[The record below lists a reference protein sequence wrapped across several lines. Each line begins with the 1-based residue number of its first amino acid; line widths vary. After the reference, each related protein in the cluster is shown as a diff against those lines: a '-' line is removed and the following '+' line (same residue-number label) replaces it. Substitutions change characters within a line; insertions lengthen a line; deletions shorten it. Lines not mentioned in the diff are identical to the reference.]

1 MNIKVFKVWLINVF
15 FVIFVLKSVVNFSM
29 GCCKFATIN
38 TRYVKKRFCSV
49 SNFENEKGFIAKFS
63 GMKKYA
69 APVVL
74 FVLACALIVYLKVDF
89 SGSSSSF
96 DVSRY
101 MQTRAKIDSLE
112 VALWNSQGNVDAQ
125 VKIRDELANAWED
138 LSAMR
143 TNTADEA
150 ETPEENVGGFSGG
163 VWLWI
168 IGGTLAVLLCS
179 VVLVLVLIHRKKIVE
194 TRMMEALAKS
204 RETGEMPS
212 VDDTE
217 TVLTPRVHAPKKSII
232 DEAEEFAAK
241 RRETMELQTKVAAA
255 ANPVDQSATNLN
267 ASGANASGVNATKA
281 AFEDE
286 HGIPENRIL
295 TSPFNGRTVLRP
307 TARERIT
314 SAMQSLS
321 DVLHHDRT
329 KVKPTAP
336 AAAPKPEVVA
346 TAVAHPLEMNRF
358 DRESSVNSKILQMS
372 RRGFP
377 ASAIASKLKIPQA
390 KVEAVIKEAVEAG
403 N

>member
-1 MNIKVFKVWLINVF
+1 
-15 FVIFVLKSVVNFSM
+15 
-29 GCCKFATIN
+29 
-38 TRYVKKRFCSV
+38 
-49 SNFENEKGFIAKFS
+49 
-63 GMKKYA
+63 MK
-69 APVVL
+69 
-74 FVLACALIVYLKVDF
+74 
-89 SGSSSSF
+89 
-96 DVSRY
+96 
-101 MQTRAKIDSLE
+101 TRAKIDSLE
-112 VALWNSQGNVDAQ
+112 VALWNAQGSVDTQ
-125 VKIRDELANAWED
+125 VKIRDELANSWEE

-143 TNTADEA
+143 SNSAADEA
-150 ETPEENVGGFSGG
+150 EASEENVGGFSGG

-168 IGGTLAVLLCS
+168 IGGTLAVLLCF
-179 VVLVLVLIHRKKIVE
+179 VVLVLVLIHRKKVVE

-241 RRETMELQTKVAAA
+241 RRETMELQTKAAA
-255 ANPVDQSATNLN
+255 SAADQTATDL
-267 ASGANASGVNATKA
+267 NASGVNATKA

-286 HGIPENRIL
+286 HGVPENRIL

-329 KVKPTAP
+329 KVKPAAP
-336 AAAPKPEVVA
+336 AASPRPEVVA

>member
-1 MNIKVFKVWLINVF
+1 
-15 FVIFVLKSVVNFSM
+15 
-29 GCCKFATIN
+29 
-38 TRYVKKRFCSV
+38 
-49 SNFENEKGFIAKFS
+49 
-63 GMKKYA
+63 MKKYA
-69 APVVL
+69 APVIL

-101 MQTRAKIDSLE
+101 MKTRAKIDSLE
-112 VALWNSQGNVDAQ
+112 VALWNAQGSVDTQ
-125 VKIRDELANAWED
+125 VKIRDELANSWEE

-143 TNTADEA
+143 SNTAADEA
-150 ETPEENVGGFSGG
+150 EASEENVGGFSGG

-168 IGGTLAVLLCS
+168 IGGTLAVLLCF
-179 VVLVLVLIHRKKIVE
+179 VVLVLVLIHRKKVVE

-241 RRETMELQTKVAAA
+241 RRETMELQTKAAA
-255 ANPVDQSATNLN
+255 SAADQTATDLN
-267 ASGANASGVNATKA
+267 ASGMNATKA

-286 HGIPENRIL
+286 HGVPENRIL
-295 TSPFNGRTVLRP
+295 TSPFSGRTVLRP

-329 KVKPTAP
+329 KVKPAAP
-336 AAAPKPEVVA
+336 AASPRPEVVA

>member
-1 MNIKVFKVWLINVF
+1 M
-15 FVIFVLKSVVNFSM
+15 
-29 GCCKFATIN
+29 
-38 TRYVKKRFCSV
+38 
-49 SNFENEKGFIAKFS
+49 SNFENEKGFISKFP

-69 APVVL
+69 APVIL

-101 MQTRAKIDSLE
+101 MQTRSKIDSLE
-112 VALWNSQGNVDAQ
+112 VALWNAQGNVDAQ
-125 VKIRDELANAWED
+125 VKIRDELSNAWED

-143 TNTADEA
+143 SNTAADA
-150 ETPEENVGGFSGG
+150 EESEENVGGFSSG
-163 VWLWI
+163 VVLWI
-168 IGGTLAVLLCS
+168 IGGSLAVLLCT
-179 VVLVLVLIHRKKIVE
+179 VVLVLVLIHRKKVVE
-194 TRMMEALAKS
+194 TRMMEALAKA
-204 RETGEMPS
+204 RETGEMPA

-217 TVLTPRVHAPKKSII
+217 TIAATRVHTPKKSII

-241 RRETMELQTKVAAA
+241 RRETMELQTKVGENPKASTTGAPAAA
-255 ANPVDQSATNLN
+255 AAKT
-267 ASGANASGVNATKA
+267 

-286 HGIPENRIL
+286 HGVPENRIL
-295 TSPFNGRTVLRP
+295 TSPFSGKTVLRP

-329 KVKPTAP
+329 KVSQ
-336 AAAPKPEVVA
+336 PKEQASPRPEVVA

>member
-1 MNIKVFKVWLINVF
+1 
-15 FVIFVLKSVVNFSM
+15 
-29 GCCKFATIN
+29 
-38 TRYVKKRFCSV
+38 
-49 SNFENEKGFIAKFS
+49 
-63 GMKKYA
+63 MKKYA
-69 APVVL
+69 APVIL

-101 MQTRAKIDSLE
+101 MKTRAKIDSLE
-112 VALWNSQGNVDAQ
+112 VALWNAQGSVDTQ
-125 VKIRDELANAWED
+125 VKIRDELANSWEE

-143 TNTADEA
+143 SNSAADEA
-150 ETPEENVGGFSGG
+150 EASEENVGGFSGG

-168 IGGTLAVLLCS
+168 IGGTLAVLLCF
-179 VVLVLVLIHRKKIVE
+179 VVLVLVLIHRKKVVE

-241 RRETMELQTKVAAA
+241 RRETMELQTKAAA
-255 ANPVDQSATNLN
+255 SAADQTATDL
-267 ASGANASGVNATKA
+267 NASGVNATKA

-286 HGIPENRIL
+286 HGVPENRIL
-295 TSPFNGRTVLRP
+295 TSPFSGRTVLRP

-329 KVKPTAP
+329 KVKPAAP
-336 AAAPKPEVVA
+336 AASPRPEVVA

>member
-1 MNIKVFKVWLINVF
+1 MF
-15 FVIFVLKSVVNFSM
+15 FALKSVVNFSM
-29 GCCKFATIN
+29 GRCEFSTISI
-38 TRYVKKRFCSV
+38 RYAKKRFCFVLNNQNENV
-49 SNFENEKGFIAKFS
+49 SRIISKFS

-69 APVVL
+69 APVIL

-89 SGSSSSF
+89 SGSSTSF
-96 DVSRY
+96 DVDRY
-101 MQTRAKIDSLE
+101 MKTRAKIDSLE
-112 VALWNSQGNVDAQ
+112 VALWNAQGNVDAQ
-125 VKIRDELANAWED
+125 VAIRDNLSNAWEE

-143 TNTADEA
+143 TNSASDDA
-150 ETPEENVGGFSGG
+150 ETPEENAGGLSSG

-168 IGGTLAVLLCS
+168 IGGTLAVLLCT
-179 VVLVLVLIHRKKIVE
+179 VVLVLVLIHRKKVVE

-204 RETGEMPS
+204 RETGAMS
-212 VDDTE
+212 AVNRAVTNNE
-217 TVLTPRVHAPKKSII
+217 TMTSTRVHTPKKSII

-241 RRETMELQTKVAAA
+241 RRETQAMQ
-255 ANPVDQSATNLN
+255 
-267 ASGANASGVNATKA
+267 ANASSEPKA

-286 HGIPENRIL
+286 NGVPENKIL
-295 TSPFNGRTVLRP
+295 TSPFNGKTILRP

-329 KVKPTAP
+329 KVSHAKEQTP
-336 AAAPKPEVVA
+336 PKPEVPA
-346 TAVAHPLEMNRF
+346 AASPLEMSRF

-377 ASAIASKLKIPQA
+377 ASAIASKLRIPQS
-390 KVEAVIKEAVEAG
+390 KVEAVVKEAVEAG

>member
-1 MNIKVFKVWLINVF
+1 
-15 FVIFVLKSVVNFSM
+15 
-29 GCCKFATIN
+29 
-38 TRYVKKRFCSV
+38 
-49 SNFENEKGFIAKFS
+49 
-63 GMKKYA
+63 MKKYA
-69 APVVL
+69 APVIL

-96 DVSRY
+96 DVNRY

-112 VALWNSQGNVDAQ
+112 MALWNAQGNVDTQ
-125 VKIRDELANAWED
+125 VKIRDELSNAWED

-143 TNTADEA
+143 SNTASET

-168 IGGTLAVLLCS
+168 IGGTLSVLLCC
-179 VVLVLVLIHRKKIVE
+179 VILVLVLIHRKKVVE
-194 TRMMEALAKS
+194 TRMMEALAKA
-204 RETGEMPS
+204 RESSEMPII
-212 VDDTE
+212 DDSE
-217 TVLTPRVHAPKKSII
+217 TVLTTRVHAPKKSII
-232 DEAEEFAAK
+232 DEAEEFAAR
-241 RRETMELQTKVAAA
+241 RRETMELQTKSG
-255 ANPVDQSATNLN
+255 D
-267 ASGANASGVNATKA
+267 ASKA

-286 HGIPENRIL
+286 HGVPENRIL
-295 TSPFNGRTVLRP
+295 TSPFNGKTVLRP

-329 KVKPTAP
+329 KVRAKEQTPP
-336 AAAPKPEVVA
+336 RPEVVA

-358 DRESSVNSKILQMS
+358 DRESSVNSKVLQMS

>member
-1 MNIKVFKVWLINVF
+1 M
-15 FVIFVLKSVVNFSM
+15 
-29 GCCKFATIN
+29 
-38 TRYVKKRFCSV
+38 
-49 SNFENEKGFIAKFS
+49 SNFENESGFISKFP

-69 APVVL
+69 APVIL

-101 MQTRAKIDSLE
+101 MKTRAKIDSLE
-112 VALWNSQGNVDAQ
+112 VALWNAQGSVDTQ
-125 VKIRDELANAWED
+125 VKIRDELANSWEE

-143 TNTADEA
+143 SNTAADEA
-150 ETPEENVGGFSGG
+150 EASEENVGGFSGG

-168 IGGTLAVLLCS
+168 IGGTLAVLLCF
-179 VVLVLVLIHRKKIVE
+179 VVLVLVLIHRKKVVE

-217 TVLTPRVHAPKKSII
+217 TVLTPRVHTPKKSII

-241 RRETMELQTKVAAA
+241 RRETMELQTKAAA
-255 ANPVDQSATNLN
+255 SAADQTVTDL
-267 ASGANASGVNATKA
+267 NASGVNATKA

-286 HGIPENRIL
+286 HGVPENRIL

-329 KVKPTAP
+329 KVKPAAP
-336 AAAPKPEVVA
+336 AASPRPEVVA

>member
-1 MNIKVFKVWLINVF
+1 M
-15 FVIFVLKSVVNFSM
+15 
-29 GCCKFATIN
+29 
-38 TRYVKKRFCSV
+38 
-49 SNFENEKGFIAKFS
+49 SNFENESGFISKFP

-69 APVVL
+69 APVIL

-101 MQTRAKIDSLE
+101 MKTRAKIDSLE
-112 VALWNSQGNVDAQ
+112 VALWNAQGSVDTQ
-125 VKIRDELANAWED
+125 VKIRDELANSWEE

-143 TNTADEA
+143 SNTAADEA
-150 ETPEENVGGFSGG
+150 EASEENVGGFSGG

-168 IGGTLAVLLCS
+168 IGGTLAVLLCF
-179 VVLVLVLIHRKKIVE
+179 VVLVLVLIHRKKVVE

-241 RRETMELQTKVAAA
+241 RRETMELQTKAAA
-255 ANPVDQSATNLN
+255 SAADQTATNL
-267 ASGANASGVNATKA
+267 NASGVNATKA

-286 HGIPENRIL
+286 HGVPENRIL

-329 KVKPTAP
+329 RVKPAAP
-336 AAAPKPEVVA
+336 AASPRPEVVA

>member
-1 MNIKVFKVWLINVF
+1 MNIKVFNVEVDYHF
-15 FVIFVLKSVVNFSM
+15 WGLFVLKSVVKLSMRRCEFS
-29 GCCKFATIN
+29 TIN
-38 TRYVKKRFCSV
+38 IKYVKKRFCSV
-49 SNFENEKGFIAKFS
+49 SNFQNENVAGIISRFP

-69 APVVL
+69 APVIL

-96 DVSRY
+96 DVNRY

-112 VALWNSQGNVDAQ
+112 MALWNAQGNVDTQ
-125 VKIRDELANAWED
+125 VKIRDELSNAWED
-138 LSAMR
+138 LAAMR
-143 TNTADEA
+143 SNTASET

-168 IGGTLAVLLCS
+168 IGGTLSVLLCC
-179 VVLVLVLIHRKKIVE
+179 VILVLVLIHRKKVVE
-194 TRMMEALAKS
+194 TRMMEALAKA
-204 RETGEMPS
+204 RETGELPAI
-212 VDDTE
+212 DDSE
-217 TVLTPRVHAPKKSII
+217 TISTTRIHTPKKSII

-241 RRETMELQTKVAAA
+241 RRETMELQTK
-255 ANPVDQSATNLN
+255 SAG
-267 ASGANASGVNATKA
+267 ASNA

-286 HGIPENRIL
+286 HGVPENRIL
-295 TSPFNGRTVLRP
+295 TSPFNGKTVLRP

-329 KVKPTAP
+329 KVRAKEQTPP
-336 AAAPKPEVVA
+336 RPEVVA

>member
-1 MNIKVFKVWLINVF
+1 
-15 FVIFVLKSVVNFSM
+15 
-29 GCCKFATIN
+29 
-38 TRYVKKRFCSV
+38 V
-49 SNFENEKGFIAKFS
+49 SNFDNEKGFIAKFS

-101 MQTRAKIDSLE
+101 MQTRGKIDSLE
-112 VALWNSQGNVDAQ
+112 VALWNAQGDVNAQ

-138 LSAMR
+138 LSTMR

-150 ETPEENVGGFSGG
+150 ESPEENVGGFSGG

-179 VVLVLVLIHRKKIVE
+179 VVLVLVLIHRRKVVE

-241 RRETMELQTKVAAA
+241 RRETMELQTKAAA
-255 ANPVDQSATNLN
+255 SANPVDQTAT
-267 ASGANASGVNATKA
+267 GVNASGVNATKA

-286 HGIPENRIL
+286 HGVPENRIL

-329 KVKPTAP
+329 KVKPAAP
-336 AAAPKPEVVA
+336 AAAPKPDVVA

>member
-1 MNIKVFKVWLINVF
+1 M
-15 FVIFVLKSVVNFSM
+15 
-29 GCCKFATIN
+29 
-38 TRYVKKRFCSV
+38 
-49 SNFENEKGFIAKFS
+49 SNFENESGFISKFP

-69 APVVL
+69 APVIL

-101 MQTRAKIDSLE
+101 MKTRAKIDSLE
-112 VALWNSQGNVDAQ
+112 VALWNAQGSVDTQ
-125 VKIRDELANAWED
+125 VKIRDELANSWEE

-143 TNTADEA
+143 SNTAADEA
-150 ETPEENVGGFSGG
+150 EVSEENVGGFSGG

-168 IGGTLAVLLCS
+168 IGGTLAVLLCF
-179 VVLVLVLIHRKKIVE
+179 VVLVLVLIHRKKVVE

-241 RRETMELQTKVAAA
+241 RRETMELQTKATASAA
-255 ANPVDQSATNLN
+255 DQTATDL
-267 ASGANASGVNATKA
+267 NASGVNATKA

-286 HGIPENRIL
+286 HGVPENRIL
-295 TSPFNGRTVLRP
+295 TSPFSGRTVLRP

-329 KVKPTAP
+329 KVKPATP
-336 AAAPKPEVVA
+336 AASPRPEVVA

>member
-1 MNIKVFKVWLINVF
+1 M
-15 FVIFVLKSVVNFSM
+15 
-29 GCCKFATIN
+29 
-38 TRYVKKRFCSV
+38 
-49 SNFENEKGFIAKFS
+49 SNFENESGFISKFP

-69 APVVL
+69 APVIL

-101 MQTRAKIDSLE
+101 MKTRAKIDSLE
-112 VALWNSQGNVDAQ
+112 VALWNAQGSVDTQ
-125 VKIRDELANAWED
+125 VKIRDELANSWEE

-143 TNTADEA
+143 SNSAADEA
-150 ETPEENVGGFSGG
+150 EASEENVGGFSGG

-168 IGGTLAVLLCS
+168 IGGTLAVLLCF
-179 VVLVLVLIHRKKIVE
+179 VVLVLVLIHRKKVVE

-241 RRETMELQTKVAAA
+241 RRETMELQTKAAA
-255 ANPVDQSATNLN
+255 SAADQTATDL
-267 ASGANASGVNATKA
+267 NASGVNATKA

-286 HGIPENRIL
+286 HGVPENRIL

-329 KVKPTAP
+329 KVKPAAP
-336 AAAPKPEVVA
+336 AASPRPEVVA

>member
-1 MNIKVFKVWLINVF
+1 
-15 FVIFVLKSVVNFSM
+15 
-29 GCCKFATIN
+29 
-38 TRYVKKRFCSV
+38 
-49 SNFENEKGFIAKFS
+49 
-63 GMKKYA
+63 MK
-69 APVVL
+69 
-74 FVLACALIVYLKVDF
+74 
-89 SGSSSSF
+89 
-96 DVSRY
+96 
-101 MQTRAKIDSLE
+101 TRAKIDSLE
-112 VALWNSQGNVDAQ
+112 VTLWNAQGSVDTQ
-125 VKIRDELANAWED
+125 VKIRDELANSWEE

-143 TNTADEA
+143 SNSAADEA
-150 ETPEENVGGFSGG
+150 EASEENVGGFSGG

-168 IGGTLAVLLCS
+168 IGGTLAVLLCF
-179 VVLVLVLIHRKKIVE
+179 VVLVLVLIHRKKVVE

-241 RRETMELQTKVAAA
+241 RRETMELQTKAAA
-255 ANPVDQSATNLN
+255 SAADQTATDLN
-267 ASGANASGVNATKA
+267 ASGVKATKA

-286 HGIPENRIL
+286 HGVPENRIL

-329 KVKPTAP
+329 KVKPAAP
-336 AAAPKPEVVA
+336 AASPRPEVVA

>member
-1 MNIKVFKVWLINVF
+1 MNIKVFNVEVDF
-15 FVIFVLKSVVNFSM
+15 RFLRLFVLKSVVKLSMSRCEFS
-29 GCCKFATIN
+29 TIN
-38 TRYVKKRFCSV
+38 AKYVKKRFCSV
-49 SNFENEKGFIAKFS
+49 SNFQNENVTGIISRFP

-69 APVVL
+69 APVIL
-74 FVLACALIVYLKVDF
+74 FVLACALIVYLKADF

-96 DVSRY
+96 DVNRY

-112 VALWNSQGNVDAQ
+112 IALWNAQGNVDTQ
-125 VKIRDELANAWED
+125 VKIRDELSNAWED

-143 TNTADEA
+143 SNTASET

-168 IGGTLAVLLCS
+168 IGGTLSVLLCA
-179 VVLVLVLIHRKKIVE
+179 VILVLVLIHRKKVVE
-194 TRMMEALAKS
+194 TRMMEALAKA
-204 RETGEMPS
+204 RESSEMPII
-212 VDDTE
+212 DDGE
-217 TVLTPRVHAPKKSII
+217 TISTTRVHAPKKSII
-232 DEAEEFAAK
+232 DEAEEFAAR
-241 RRETMELQTKVAAA
+241 RRETMELQTKSG
-255 ANPVDQSATNLN
+255 D
-267 ASGANASGVNATKA
+267 ASKA

-286 HGIPENRIL
+286 HGVPENRIL
-295 TSPFNGRTVLRP
+295 TSPFNGKTVLRP

-329 KVKPTAP
+329 KVRAKEQTPP
-336 AAAPKPEVVA
+336 RPEVVA

-358 DRESSVNSKILQMS
+358 DRESSVNSKVLQMS

>member
-1 MNIKVFKVWLINVF
+1 M
-15 FVIFVLKSVVNFSM
+15 
-29 GCCKFATIN
+29 
-38 TRYVKKRFCSV
+38 
-49 SNFENEKGFIAKFS
+49 SNFENKKGIISKFH

-69 APVVL
+69 APVIL

-96 DVSRY
+96 DVNRY

-112 VALWNSQGNVDAQ
+112 VALWNAQGNVDTQ
-125 VKIRDELANAWED
+125 VKIRDELSNAWED

-143 TNTADEA
+143 SNTARDTE
-150 ETPEENVGGFSGG
+150 PSEENVGGFSGD
-163 VWLWI
+163 VWLSI
-168 IGGTLAVLLCS
+168 IGGTLAVILCS
-179 VVLVLVLIHRKKIVE
+179 VILVLVLIHRKKVVE
-194 TRMMEALAKS
+194 TRMMEALAKA
-204 RETGEMPS
+204 RETGEMPT

-217 TVLTPRVHAPKKSII
+217 TIVTPRVHAPKKSII
-232 DEAEEFAAK
+232 DEAQEFAAK
-241 RRETMELQTKVAAA
+241 RRETMELQAK
-255 ANPVDQSATNLN
+255 N
-267 ASGANASGVNATKA
+267 GADENATKASASAAGASKA

-286 HGIPENRIL
+286 RGVPENRIL
-295 TSPFNGRTVLRP
+295 TSPFSGKTVLRP

-329 KVKPTAP
+329 KVSQSKEQVSPR
-336 AAAPKPEVVA
+336 PEVVA

>member
-1 MNIKVFKVWLINVF
+1 MNIKVFKVWLYNVF

-38 TRYVKKRFCSV
+38 IRYVKKRFCSV
-49 SNFENEKGFIAKFS
+49 SNFDNEKGFIAKFS

-112 VALWNSQGNVDAQ
+112 
-125 VKIRDELANAWED
+125 WED

-150 ETPEENVGGFSGG
+150 EAPEENVGGFSGG

-241 RRETMELQTKVAAA
+241 RRETMALQTKAAA
-255 ANPVDQSATNLN
+255 GANPVDQSATNLN
-267 ASGANASGVNATKA
+267 ASNANASNVNATKA

-286 HGIPENRIL
+286 HGVPENRIL

-329 KVKPTAP
+329 KVKPAAP

>member
-1 MNIKVFKVWLINVF
+1 M
-15 FVIFVLKSVVNFSM
+15 
-29 GCCKFATIN
+29 
-38 TRYVKKRFCSV
+38 
-49 SNFENEKGFIAKFS
+49 SNFENESGFISKFP

-69 APVVL
+69 APVIL
-74 FVLACALIVYLKVDF
+74 FVLACTLIVYLKVDF

-101 MQTRAKIDSLE
+101 MKTRAKIDSLE
-112 VALWNSQGNVDAQ
+112 VALWNAQGSVDTQ
-125 VKIRDELANAWED
+125 VKIRDELANSWEE

-143 TNTADEA
+143 SNTAADEA
-150 ETPEENVGGFSGG
+150 EASEENVGGFSGG

-168 IGGTLAVLLCS
+168 IGGTLAVLLCF
-179 VVLVLVLIHRKKIVE
+179 VVLVLVLIHRKKVVE

-217 TVLTPRVHAPKKSII
+217 TVLTPRVHTPKKSII

-241 RRETMELQTKVAAA
+241 RRETMELQTKAAA
-255 ANPVDQSATNLN
+255 SAADQTVTDL
-267 ASGANASGVNATKA
+267 NASGVNATKA

-286 HGIPENRIL
+286 HGVPENRIL

-329 KVKPTAP
+329 KVKPAAP
-336 AAAPKPEVVA
+336 AASPRPEVVA

>member
-1 MNIKVFKVWLINVF
+1 
-15 FVIFVLKSVVNFSM
+15 
-29 GCCKFATIN
+29 
-38 TRYVKKRFCSV
+38 
-49 SNFENEKGFIAKFS
+49 
-63 GMKKYA
+63 MKKYA
-69 APVVL
+69 APVIL

-101 MQTRAKIDSLE
+101 MKTRAKIDSLE
-112 VALWNSQGNVDAQ
+112 VALWNAQGSVDTQ
-125 VKIRDELANAWED
+125 VKIRDELANSWEE

-143 TNTADEA
+143 SNSAADEA
-150 ETPEENVGGFSGG
+150 EASEENVGGFSGG

-168 IGGTLAVLLCS
+168 IGGTLAVLLCF
-179 VVLVLVLIHRKKIVE
+179 VVLVLVLIHRKKVVE

-241 RRETMELQTKVAAA
+241 RRETMELQTKAAA
-255 ANPVDQSATNLN
+255 SAADQTATDL
-267 ASGANASGVNATKA
+267 NASGVNATKA

-286 HGIPENRIL
+286 HGVPENRIL

-329 KVKPTAP
+329 KVKPAAP
-336 AAAPKPEVVA
+336 AASPRPEVVA

>member
-1 MNIKVFKVWLINVF
+1 MNIKVFNVEADYRF
-15 FVIFVLKSVVNFSM
+15 LGLFVLKSVVKLSMRRCEFS
-29 GCCKFATIN
+29 TIN
-38 TRYVKKRFCSV
+38 IKYVKKRFCSV
-49 SNFENEKGFIAKFS
+49 SNFQNENVTGIISRFP

-69 APVVL
+69 APVIL

-96 DVSRY
+96 DVNRY

-112 VALWNSQGNVDAQ
+112 MALWNAQGNVDAQ
-125 VKIRDELANAWED
+125 VKIRDELSNAWED

-143 TNTADEA
+143 SNTASET

-168 IGGTLAVLLCS
+168 IGGTLSVLLCC
-179 VVLVLVLIHRKKIVE
+179 VILVLVIIHRKKVVE
-194 TRMMEALAKS
+194 TRMMEALAKA
-204 RETGEMPS
+204 RETGELPAI
-212 VDDTE
+212 DDSE
-217 TVLTPRVHAPKKSII
+217 TIATTRIHSPKKSII
-232 DEAEEFAAK
+232 DEAEEFAAR
-241 RRETMELQTKVAAA
+241 RRETMELQTKSG
-255 ANPVDQSATNLN
+255 D
-267 ASGANASGVNATKA
+267 ASKA

-286 HGIPENRIL
+286 HGVPENRIL
-295 TSPFNGRTVLRP
+295 TSPFNGKTVLRP

-329 KVKPTAP
+329 KVRAKEQTPP
-336 AAAPKPEVVA
+336 RPEVVA

-358 DRESSVNSKILQMS
+358 DRESSVNSKVLQMS

-390 KVEAVIKEAVEAG
+390 KVEAVIKDAVEAG

>member
-1 MNIKVFKVWLINVF
+1 
-15 FVIFVLKSVVNFSM
+15 
-29 GCCKFATIN
+29 
-38 TRYVKKRFCSV
+38 
-49 SNFENEKGFIAKFS
+49 
-63 GMKKYA
+63 
-69 APVVL
+69 
-74 FVLACALIVYLKVDF
+74 
-89 SGSSSSF
+89 
-96 DVSRY
+96 
-101 MQTRAKIDSLE
+101 
-112 VALWNSQGNVDAQ
+112 
-125 VKIRDELANAWED
+125 
-138 LSAMR
+138 
-143 TNTADEA
+143 
-150 ETPEENVGGFSGG
+150 
-163 VWLWI
+163 
-168 IGGTLAVLLCS
+168 
-179 VVLVLVLIHRKKIVE
+179 
-194 TRMMEALAKS
+194 MMEALAKS

-241 RRETMELQTKVAAA
+241 RRETMELQTKAAA
-255 ANPVDQSATNLN
+255 SANSADQTATDVN
-267 ASGANASGVNATKA
+267 ASNANASNVNATKA

-286 HGIPENRIL
+286 HGVPENRIL

-329 KVKPTAP
+329 KVKPAAP

>member
-1 MNIKVFKVWLINVF
+1 M
-15 FVIFVLKSVVNFSM
+15 
-29 GCCKFATIN
+29 
-38 TRYVKKRFCSV
+38 
-49 SNFENEKGFIAKFS
+49 SNFENESGFISKFP

-69 APVVL
+69 APVIL

-101 MQTRAKIDSLE
+101 MKTRAKIDSLE
-112 VALWNSQGNVDAQ
+112 VALWNAQGSVDTQ
-125 VKIRDELANAWED
+125 VKIRDELANSWEE

-143 TNTADEA
+143 SNSAADEA
-150 ETPEENVGGFSGG
+150 EASEENVGGFSGG

-168 IGGTLAVLLCS
+168 IGGTLAVLLCF
-179 VVLVLVLIHRKKIVE
+179 VVLVLVLIHRKKVVE

-241 RRETMELQTKVAAA
+241 RRETMELQTKAAA
-255 ANPVDQSATNLN
+255 SAADQTATDL
-267 ASGANASGVNATKA
+267 NASGVNATKA

-286 HGIPENRIL
+286 HGVPENRIL

-329 KVKPTAP
+329 KVKP
-336 AAAPKPEVVA
+336 AASAASPRPEVVA

>member
-1 MNIKVFKVWLINVF
+1 M
-15 FVIFVLKSVVNFSM
+15 
-29 GCCKFATIN
+29 
-38 TRYVKKRFCSV
+38 
-49 SNFENEKGFIAKFS
+49 SNFENESGFISKFP

-69 APVVL
+69 APVIL

-101 MQTRAKIDSLE
+101 MKTRAKIDSLE
-112 VALWNSQGNVDAQ
+112 VALWNAQGSVDTQ
-125 VKIRDELANAWED
+125 VKIRDELANSWEE

-143 TNTADEA
+143 SNTAADEA
-150 ETPEENVGGFSGG
+150 EVSEENVGGFSGG

-168 IGGTLAVLLCS
+168 IGGTLAVLLCF
-179 VVLVLVLIHRKKIVE
+179 VVLVLVLIHRKKVVE

-204 RETGEMPS
+204 RETGEMLS

-241 RRETMELQTKVAAA
+241 RRETMELQTKATASAA
-255 ANPVDQSATNLN
+255 DQTATDL
-267 ASGANASGVNATKA
+267 NASGVNATKA

-286 HGIPENRIL
+286 HGVPENRIL
-295 TSPFNGRTVLRP
+295 TSPFSGRTVLRP

-329 KVKPTAP
+329 KVKPATP
-336 AAAPKPEVVA
+336 AASPRPEVVA

>member
-1 MNIKVFKVWLINVF
+1 M
-15 FVIFVLKSVVNFSM
+15 
-29 GCCKFATIN
+29 
-38 TRYVKKRFCSV
+38 R
-49 SNFENEKGFIAKFS
+49 SN
-63 GMKKYA
+63 
-69 APVVL
+69 
-74 FVLACALIVYLKVDF
+74 
-89 SGSSSSF
+89 
-96 DVSRY
+96 
-101 MQTRAKIDSLE
+101 
-112 VALWNSQGNVDAQ
+112 
-125 VKIRDELANAWED
+125 
-138 LSAMR
+138 SA
-143 TNTADEA
+143 ADEA
-150 ETPEENVGGFSGG
+150 EASEENVGGFSGG

-168 IGGTLAVLLCS
+168 IGGTLAVLLCF
-179 VVLVLVLIHRKKIVE
+179 VVLVLVLIHRKKVVE

-241 RRETMELQTKVAAA
+241 RRETMELQTKAAA
-255 ANPVDQSATNLN
+255 SAADQTATDLN
-267 ASGANASGVNATKA
+267 ASDVNATKA

-286 HGIPENRIL
+286 HGVPENRIL

-329 KVKPTAP
+329 KVKPAAP
-336 AAAPKPEVVA
+336 AASPRPEVVA

>member
-1 MNIKVFKVWLINVF
+1 
-15 FVIFVLKSVVNFSM
+15 M
-29 GCCKFATIN
+29 GCCNFSTIN
-38 TRYVKKRFCSV
+38 IRYAKKRFCLV
-49 SNFENEKGFIAKFS
+49 SNSQNENVSRIISRFS

-69 APVVL
+69 APVIL

-96 DVSRY
+96 DVNRY

-112 VALWNSQGNVDAQ
+112 VALWNAQGKADAQ
-125 VKIRDELANAWED
+125 VAIREELSNAWED

-143 TNTADEA
+143 TNSADDA

-168 IGGTLAVLLCS
+168 IGGTLAVLLCC
-179 VVLVLVLIHRKKIVE
+179 VVLVLVLIHRKRVVE
-194 TRMMEALAKS
+194 TRMMEALAKKS
-204 RETGEMPS
+204 RETGTMPAI
-212 VDDTE
+212 DDSE
-217 TVLTPRVHAPKKSII
+217 TMAAPRVHAPKKSII

-241 RRETMELQTKVAAA
+241 RRETMAVE
-255 ANPVDQSATNLN
+255 
-267 ASGANASGVNATKA
+267 ANASSDAAPAAGPKA

-286 HGIPENRIL
+286 NGVPENKIL
-295 TSPFNGRTVLRP
+295 TSPFNGKAILRP

-329 KVKPTAP
+329 KVKSASEQNPP
-336 AAAPKPEVVA
+336 RPEVAA
-346 TAVAHPLEMNRF
+346 TAVGAHPLEMNRF

>member
-1 MNIKVFKVWLINVF
+1 M
-15 FVIFVLKSVVNFSM
+15 
-29 GCCKFATIN
+29 
-38 TRYVKKRFCSV
+38 
-49 SNFENEKGFIAKFS
+49 SNFENESGFISKFP

-69 APVVL
+69 APVIL

-101 MQTRAKIDSLE
+101 MKTRAKIDSLE
-112 VALWNSQGNVDAQ
+112 VALWNAQGSVDTQ
-125 VKIRDELANAWED
+125 VKIRDELANSWEE

-143 TNTADEA
+143 SNTAADEA
-150 ETPEENVGGFSGG
+150 EVSEENVGGFSGG

-168 IGGTLAVLLCS
+168 IGGTLAVLLCF
-179 VVLVLVLIHRKKIVE
+179 VVLVLVLIHRKKVVE

-217 TVLTPRVHAPKKSII
+217 TVLTPRVHTPKKSII

-241 RRETMELQTKVAAA
+241 RRETMELQTKAAA
-255 ANPVDQSATNLN
+255 SAADQTATDL
-267 ASGANASGVNATKA
+267 NASGVNATKA

-286 HGIPENRIL
+286 HGVPENRIL

-329 KVKPTAP
+329 KVKPAAP
-336 AAAPKPEVVA
+336 AASPRPEVVA

>member
-1 MNIKVFKVWLINVF
+1 
-15 FVIFVLKSVVNFSM
+15 
-29 GCCKFATIN
+29 
-38 TRYVKKRFCSV
+38 
-49 SNFENEKGFIAKFS
+49 
-63 GMKKYA
+63 MKKYA
-69 APVVL
+69 APVIL

-96 DVSRY
+96 DVGRY
-101 MQTRAKIDSLE
+101 MRTRSKIDSLE
-112 VALWNSQGNVDAQ
+112 VALWNAQGNVEAQ
-125 VKIRDELANAWED
+125 VAIREALSNSWEEL
-138 LSAMR
+138 SSMR
-143 TNTADEA
+143 TKSSVDDA

-168 IGGTLAVLLCS
+168 IGGTLAVILCS
-179 VVLVLVLIHRKKIVE
+179 VVLVLVLIHRKKVVE

-204 RETGEMPS
+204 RETGEMPAFS
-212 VDDTE
+212 PNLDNSE
-217 TVLTPRVHAPKKSII
+217 TMTASRIHSPKKSII

-241 RRETMELQTKVAAA
+241 RRESETMMT
-255 ANPVDQSATNLN
+255 SATP
-267 ASGANASGVNATKA
+267 APKA

-286 HGIPENRIL
+286 NGIPENKIL
-295 TSPFNGRTVLRP
+295 TSPFNGKTVLRP

-329 KVKPTAP
+329 KMVQPKVATPPRPEVAAP
-336 AAAPKPEVVA
+336 AAP
-346 TAVAHPLEMNRF
+346 AHPLEMNRF
-358 DRESSVNSKILQMS
+358 DRESSVNSKVLQMS

>member
-15 FVIFVLKSVVNFSM
+15 FVIFVLKSVVKFSM

-38 TRYVKKRFCSV
+38 IRYVKKRFCSV
-49 SNFENEKGFIAKFS
+49 SNFDNEKGFIAKFS

-150 ETPEENVGGFSGG
+150 ETPEEN
-163 VWLWI
+163 
-168 IGGTLAVLLCS
+168 
-179 VVLVLVLIHRKKIVE
+179 E
-194 TRMMEALAKS
+194 
-204 RETGEMPS
+204 GE
-212 VDDTE
+212 
-217 TVLTPRVHAPKKSII
+217 
-232 DEAEEFAAK
+232 F
-241 RRETMELQTKVAAA
+241 RRQ
-255 ANPVDQSATNLN
+255 
-267 ASGANASGVNATKA
+267 A
-281 AFEDE
+281 AF
-286 HGIPENRIL
+286 
-295 TSPFNGRTVLRP
+295 
-307 TARERIT
+307 
-314 SAMQSLS
+314 
-321 DVLHHDRT
+321 
-329 KVKPTAP
+329 
-336 AAAPKPEVVA
+336 
-346 TAVAHPLEMNRF
+346 PLCNA
-358 DRESSVNSKILQMS
+358 DGKAQNS
-372 RRGFP
+372 FCD
-377 ASAIASKLKIPQA
+377 
-390 KVEAVIKEAVEAG
+390 

>member
-1 MNIKVFKVWLINVF
+1 MTDFQNENGVGII
-15 FVIFVLKSVVNFSM
+15 
-29 GCCKFATIN
+29 A
-38 TRYVKKRFCSV
+38 RFP
-49 SNFENEKGFIAKFS
+49 

-69 APVVL
+69 APVIL

-96 DVSRY
+96 DVNRY
-101 MQTRAKIDSLE
+101 MQTRVKIDSLE
-112 VALWNSQGNVDAQ
+112 VALWNAQGNADAQ
-125 VKIRDELANAWED
+125 VAIREQLSESWEV

-143 TNTADEA
+143 TNSADEA
-150 ETPEENVGGFSGG
+150 ENPEENVGGFSGG

-168 IGGTLAVLLCS
+168 IGGTLAVLLCA
-179 VVLVLVLIHRKKIVE
+179 VILVLVLIHRKKVVE

-204 RETGEMPS
+204 RDTGTMSAIDDSETMAS
-212 VDDTE
+212 
-217 TVLTPRVHAPKKSII
+217 PRVHTPKKSII

-241 RRETMELQTKVAAA
+241 RRETQTV
-255 ANPVDQSATNLN
+255 VTDTES
-267 ASGANASGVNATKA
+267 KA
-281 AFEDE
+281 AFEDAN
-286 HGIPENRIL
+286 GVPENRIL
-295 TSPFNGRTVLRP
+295 TSPFNGKTVLRP

-329 KVKPTAP
+329 KVSRTKEQNLPR
-336 AAAPKPEVVA
+336 PEVA
-346 TAVAHPLEMNRF
+346 AAHPLEMNRF

-390 KVEAVIKEAVEAG
+390 KVESVIKEAVEAG

>member
-1 MNIKVFKVWLINVF
+1 M
-15 FVIFVLKSVVNFSM
+15 
-29 GCCKFATIN
+29 
-38 TRYVKKRFCSV
+38 RFCLV
-49 SNFENEKGFIAKFS
+49 SNSQNENVSRIISRFS

-69 APVVL
+69 APVIL

-96 DVSRY
+96 DVNRY

-112 VALWNSQGNVDAQ
+112 VALWNAQGKADAQ
-125 VKIRDELANAWED
+125 VAIREELSNAWED

-143 TNTADEA
+143 TNSPEDA
-150 ETPEENVGGFSGG
+150 ESPEENVGGFSGG

-179 VVLVLVLIHRKKIVE
+179 VILVLVLIHRKRVVE
-194 TRMMEALAKS
+194 TRMMEALVKS
-204 RETGEMPS
+204 RETGAMPAIDNS
-212 VDDTE
+212 E
-217 TVLTPRVHAPKKSII
+217 TMVTTRVHAPKKSII
-232 DEAEEFAAK
+232 DEAQEFAAK
-241 RRETMELQTKVAAA
+241 RRETQTVE
-255 ANPVDQSATNLN
+255 ANSTSEP
-267 ASGANASGVNATKA
+267 KA

-286 HGIPENRIL
+286 NGVPENKIL
-295 TSPFNGRTVLRP
+295 TSPFNGKAILRP

-329 KVKPTAP
+329 RVKTASEQNP
-336 AAAPKPEVVA
+336 PRPEVAAAA
-346 TAVAHPLEMNRF
+346 AAGAHPLEMNRF

>member
-1 MNIKVFKVWLINVF
+1 
-15 FVIFVLKSVVNFSM
+15 
-29 GCCKFATIN
+29 
-38 TRYVKKRFCSV
+38 
-49 SNFENEKGFIAKFS
+49 
-63 GMKKYA
+63 MKKYA
-69 APVVL
+69 APVIL

-101 MQTRAKIDSLE
+101 MKTRAKIDSLE
-112 VALWNSQGNVDAQ
+112 VALWNAQGSVDTQ
-125 VKIRDELANAWED
+125 VKIRDELANSWEE

-143 TNTADEA
+143 SNTAADEA
-150 ETPEENVGGFSGG
+150 EASEENVGGFSGG

-168 IGGTLAVLLCS
+168 IGGTLAVLLCF
-179 VVLVLVLIHRKKIVE
+179 VVLVLVLIHRKKVVE

-241 RRETMELQTKVAAA
+241 RRETMELQTKAAA
-255 ANPVDQSATNLN
+255 SAADQTATDL
-267 ASGANASGVNATKA
+267 NASGVNATKA

-286 HGIPENRIL
+286 HGVPENRIL
-295 TSPFNGRTVLRP
+295 TSPFSGRTVLRP

-329 KVKPTAP
+329 KVKPAAP
-336 AAAPKPEVVA
+336 AASPRPEVVA

>member
-1 MNIKVFKVWLINVF
+1 M
-15 FVIFVLKSVVNFSM
+15 
-29 GCCKFATIN
+29 
-38 TRYVKKRFCSV
+38 

-101 MQTRAKIDSLE
+101 MQTRGKIDSLE
-112 VALWNSQGNVDAQ
+112 VALWNAQGDVNAQ

-138 LSAMR
+138 LSTMR

-150 ETPEENVGGFSGG
+150 ESPEENVGGFSGG

-179 VVLVLVLIHRKKIVE
+179 VVLVLVLIHRRKVVE

-241 RRETMELQTKVAAA
+241 RRETMELQTKAAA
-255 ANPVDQSATNLN
+255 SANPVDQTATDVNV
-267 ASGANASGVNATKA
+267 SGVNATKA

-286 HGIPENRIL
+286 HGVPENRIL

-329 KVKPTAP
+329 KVKPAAP
-336 AAAPKPEVVA
+336 AAAPKLDVVA

>member
-1 MNIKVFKVWLINVF
+1 
-15 FVIFVLKSVVNFSM
+15 
-29 GCCKFATIN
+29 
-38 TRYVKKRFCSV
+38 V
-49 SNFENEKGFIAKFS
+49 SNFENESGFISKFP

-69 APVVL
+69 APVIL

-101 MQTRAKIDSLE
+101 MKTRAKIDSLE
-112 VALWNSQGNVDAQ
+112 VALWNAQGSVDTQ
-125 VKIRDELANAWED
+125 VKIRDELANSWEE

-143 TNTADEA
+143 SNTAADEA
-150 ETPEENVGGFSGG
+150 EVSEENVGGFSGG

-168 IGGTLAVLLCS
+168 IGGTLAVLLCF
-179 VVLVLVLIHRKKIVE
+179 VVLVLVLIHRKKVVE

-204 RETGEMPS
+204 RETGEMLS

-241 RRETMELQTKVAAA
+241 RRETMELQTKATASAA
-255 ANPVDQSATNLN
+255 DQTATDL
-267 ASGANASGVNATKA
+267 NASGVNATKA

-286 HGIPENRIL
+286 HGVPENRIL
-295 TSPFNGRTVLRP
+295 TSPFSGRTVLRP

-329 KVKPTAP
+329 KVKPATP
-336 AAAPKPEVVA
+336 AASPRPEVVA

>member
-1 MNIKVFKVWLINVF
+1 M
-15 FVIFVLKSVVNFSM
+15 
-29 GCCKFATIN
+29 
-38 TRYVKKRFCSV
+38 
-49 SNFENEKGFIAKFS
+49 SNFENESGFISKFP

-69 APVVL
+69 APVIL

-101 MQTRAKIDSLE
+101 MKTRAKIDSLE
-112 VALWNSQGNVDAQ
+112 VALWNAQGSVDTQ
-125 VKIRDELANAWED
+125 VKIRDELANSWEE

-143 TNTADEA
+143 SNTAADEA
-150 ETPEENVGGFSGG
+150 EASEENVGGFSGG

-168 IGGTLAVLLCS
+168 IGGTLAVLLCF
-179 VVLVLVLIHRKKIVE
+179 VVLVLVLIHRKKVVE

-241 RRETMELQTKVAAA
+241 RRETMELQTKAAA
-255 ANPVDQSATNLN
+255 SAADQTATDL
-267 ASGANASGVNATKA
+267 NASGVNATKA

-286 HGIPENRIL
+286 HGVPENRIL
-295 TSPFNGRTVLRP
+295 TSPFSGRTVLRP

-329 KVKPTAP
+329 KVKPAAP
-336 AAAPKPEVVA
+336 AASPRPEVVA

>member
-1 MNIKVFKVWLINVF
+1 
-15 FVIFVLKSVVNFSM
+15 
-29 GCCKFATIN
+29 
-38 TRYVKKRFCSV
+38 
-49 SNFENEKGFIAKFS
+49 
-63 GMKKYA
+63 
-69 APVVL
+69 
-74 FVLACALIVYLKVDF
+74 
-89 SGSSSSF
+89 
-96 DVSRY
+96 
-101 MQTRAKIDSLE
+101 
-112 VALWNSQGNVDAQ
+112 
-125 VKIRDELANAWED
+125 
-138 LSAMR
+138 MR

-150 ETPEENVGGFSGG
+150 ESPEENVGGFSGG

-179 VVLVLVLIHRKKIVE
+179 VVLVLVLIHRRKVVE

-241 RRETMELQTKVAAA
+241 RRETMELQTKAAA
-255 ANPVDQSATNLN
+255 NANPVDQTATDV
-267 ASGANASGVNATKA
+267 NASGVNATKA

-286 HGIPENRIL
+286 HGVPENRIL

-329 KVKPTAP
+329 KVKPAAP
-336 AAAPKPEVVA
+336 AAAPKPDVVA